1 MGASAQRSRAPE
13 YAAAAGIVALATALC
28 LALRAHLA
36 TVDVAMLL
44 LVGVVAVSTR
54 YRRGPALLASVLS
67 TAAFDYL
74 FVPPYYTF
82 DVRDPA
88 YILTFG
94 VMLLV
99 ALTISRLTARI
110 REQHQAVAARER
122 RTSML
127 LSLESDLAA
136 APDIAALRS
145 IAATHLG
152 RAGGGTAAVILLDE
166 LGEDRAAPAW
176 PTEGIFR
183 SPTVRIAASWALQ
196 RGEPTGWG
204 TPNGREVEAMLA
216 PLRTSTDTIGLVAI
230 APEDSEQ
237 APPEE
242 QAQGLVALV
251 DLLAGALE
259 RRLLADR
266 TERARAQVEAE
277 QLRTALLSSLS
288 HDLRTPLA
296 GIEGAASSLLQETAA
311 LSPEVQRELLE
322 GILDESRRMTRL
334 ITNLLDMIRVQ
345 SGTLSVQKSW
355 QPLEEPLGVVLLRL
369 EEDLRAHPVTTRIPD
384 DLPLVP
390 IDELLIEQVL
400 LNLVE
405 NAIRYAPPGSP
416 IEITARREEGA
427 VLVEVLDRGPGVPPG
442 QEEAVFER
450 FYRATPA
457 DSAGAG
463 AGSGLGLTICRG
475 IITAHGGHI
484 WFEPRPGGGAAVRF
498 TLPLKGPSME
508 PVPVEPLEP

>member
-1 MGASAQRSRAPE
+1 MRASAQRSRGLE

-28 LALRAHLA
+28 LTLRAHLA

-82 DVRDPA
+82 NVRDPA
-88 YILTFG
+88 YFLTFG

-122 RTSML
+122 RTAML

-145 IAATHLG
+145 VAATHLG
-152 RAGGGTAAVILLDE
+152 RAAGGTAAVILLDE
-166 LGEDRAAPAW
+166 LGEDRGAPAW

-216 PLRTSTDTIGLVAI
+216 PLRTSTGTIGLVAI
-230 APEDSEQ
+230 APADSEQ
-237 APPEE
+237 APLEE

-288 HDLRTPLA
+288 HDL
-296 GIEGAASSLLQETAA
+296 
-311 LSPEVQRELLE
+311 
-322 GILDESRRMTRL
+322 
-334 ITNLLDMIRVQ
+334 
-345 SGTLSVQKSW
+345 
-355 QPLEEPLGVVLLRL
+355 
-369 EEDLRAHPVTTRIPD
+369 
-384 DLPLVP
+384 
-390 IDELLIEQVL
+390 
-400 LNLVE
+400 
-405 NAIRYAPPGSP
+405 
-416 IEITARREEGA
+416 
-427 VLVEVLDRGPGVPPG
+427 
-442 QEEAVFER
+442 
-450 FYRATPA
+450 
-457 DSAGAG
+457 
-463 AGSGLGLTICRG
+463 
-475 IITAHGGHI
+475 
-484 WFEPRPGGGAAVRF
+484 
-498 TLPLKGPSME
+498 
-508 PVPVEPLEP
+508 